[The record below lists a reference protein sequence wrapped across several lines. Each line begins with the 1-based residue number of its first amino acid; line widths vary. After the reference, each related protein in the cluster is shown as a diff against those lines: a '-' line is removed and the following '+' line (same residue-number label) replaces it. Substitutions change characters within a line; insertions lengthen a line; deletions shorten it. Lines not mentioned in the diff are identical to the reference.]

1 MTTVL
6 GVIGGIGSGKS
17 AVSKAFAR
25 LGAVVLDADA
35 FAHDVLQE
43 AGTRQAL
50 EGAFGAG
57 IFDAEGRLDRAA
69 LAALVFGEDKADARR
84 RLNEIVHPA
93 VRRKLDAGL
102 EAARREAAPL
112 VILDIPLL
120 LESPYREVCDRILF
134 VKAGLDHRRRR
145 VRARGWTDEELE
157 RREAAQTPLA
167 EKEEAAQFVLVNEG
181 DLHELETEVRELF
194 DDLVDG

>member
-17 AVSKAFAR
+17 AVSRAFAR

-35 FAHDVLQE
+35 LAHEVLARPE
-43 AGTRQAL
+43 TRRAL
-50 EGAFGAG
+50 VEAFGAG
-57 IFDAEGRLDRAA
+57 IVDGGGALDRGA
-69 LAALVFGEDKADARR
+69 LAARVFGPERTAERN

-93 VRRKLDAGL
+93 VRRELDAGL

-112 VILDIPLL
+112 VILDVPLL

-134 VKAGLDHRRRR
+134 VKAGLEHRRRR
-145 VRARGWTDEELE
+145 VRARGWTDQELE
-157 RREAAQTPLA
+157 RRESSQSPLADKESAAQL
-167 EKEEAAQFVLVNEG
+167 VLVNEG
-181 DLHELETEVRELF
+181 DLHQLESEVKKLY
-194 DDLVDG
+194 DALVVG